1 MRLRT
6 LVQFSWILLLVA
18 SFVLPV
24 QAQDDPTTRIV
35 ELATQV
41 HIQNLRS
48 HSITRWIGGDLGR
61 ADGSEI
67 GAEAGTQFTNWEF
80 TDLYDESHHVDA
92 SALERP
98 VLMNIWA
105 SWCGPCRFEFPFL
118 TNYALSGT
126 TNYDLWFLNA
136 NDTGSAARRFL
147 QTQAEGITVYVDDN
161 DFFIANI
168 GLRVFPTTVLMDTDG
183 TILAA
188 HSGVV
193 TRTVMEFF
201 DAVAAHPR
209 EGSLDTSTVPTPDLS
224 ALLGPIDPADA
235 TPIVYGQQVAGE
247 INDENWLRTYRIEG
261 EANQEIILTMQAT
274 GEDLDAY
281 LVIIGPDGERV
292 AENDDSGNTTNSE
305 IRLTLPATGT
315 YVIVATR
322 FLERDGFGSG
332 GFNLQVITAEQ
343 AANGGGNTT
352 NIIPLGIPLS
362 GRLTYDYKQ
371 QSYLLEA
378 TAGQVLTFSLTHD
391 TPEEQ
396 LNIQVRLGAG
406 ERLVPFTKTENGELT
421 TTVEVA
427 TTGTYSV
434 YVARPQASRADPITY
449 TLIVTAEG
457 EVTPPSTD
465 QVPDDLTLSY
475 GETVTGTLDNTA
487 FEQRYTF
494 EGTAGDVVSV
504 DMTMVVGSGNLDTT
518 LTLLDPA
525 GEIIAENDDVE
536 LTTTNSRL
544 SEISLPTTGTYT
556 LVATRFDGE
565 NGFTS
570 GDYELTLVATS
581 SGGVEPV
588 EPVGMTGDLNYGD
601 SITSTLNDEVFS
613 ETHTFTANAGDVV
626 TIEAA
631 LVTGTGNLDTNLKLL
646 DAEGNILAEN
656 DDIELTTTNS
666 RIADF
671 ILPDTG
677 TYSIVVSRY
686 LGADGATTGDYT
698 LTLTLVAG
706 AEPTGTGNDTPPTIG
721 GVDTGEAVT
730 LSYGDT
736 ASGVL
741 DAETYQVLYAF
752 TGQAGDVVTIAMQA
766 AVIDS
771 NLDSRL
777 MLLGPDG
784 STVLAEN
791 DDFDFNSLDARIENF
806 ELPESGTY
814 TVVATRFDAEAGL
827 SSGDFTLSLVL
838 AAEGLPTPPVATNDS
853 VLEYGASVRGA
864 ISNTTYE
871 VEYTFQGSAGDVV
884 SISMTATAGDLD
896 PLLVLYG
903 PFGEVLNFNDDVNTV
918 EGNYN
923 SALVFRLPQDGE
935 YMILATRFDGDM
947 GGSTG
952 EFVLD
957 LQTTSDTMT
966 VIALGYGESATGYL
980 DNTQYEQHYTF
991 NGVAGDVITIEM
1003 TASSSDLDPLLILYS
1018 SDNEELIRN
1027 DDININ
1033 QGIFDAR
1040 ISRYSL
1046 PETGTYTI
1054 AASRFDGALGSSNG
1068 DYVLT
1073 LSIAGGV
1080 TQEPTGGAVEIPTTT
1095 AAEVR
1100 YGDTLTG
1107 SLSADNLEDRYV
1119 FQAEVGDVVT
1129 IVMNTT
1135 SGNLDTYLS
1144 VLNAAGEELAFN
1156 DNHVRGATQDSRI
1169 RIKIREAGA
1178 YTIVAT
1184 RYGVYYGK
1192 TSGDYELTIGVE

>member
-1 MRLRT
+1 MRLRH
-6 LVQFSWILLLVA
+6 LVQLTWTLLLVA

-24 QAQDDPTTRIV
+24 QAQDDPTARIV

-41 HIQNLRS
+41 HIQNLRAQGV
-48 HSITRWIGGDLGR
+48 TRWVGGDLGR

-80 TDLYDESHHVDA
+80 TDLYDESHRVDI

-118 TNYALSGT
+118 TDYALSGT

-136 NDTGSAARRFL
+136 NDTPAAARRFL
-147 QTQAEGITVYVDDN
+147 QTQAEGINVYVDDN

-201 DAVAAHPR
+201 DAVAANPR
-209 EGSLDTSTVPTPDLS
+209 VGSLDTSTVPTPDLN
-224 ALLGPIDPADA
+224 ALLGPIDPAAA

-247 INDENWLRTYRIEG
+247 INDEHWLRTYRLEG

-281 LVIIGPDGERV
+281 LIILGPDGERV
-292 AENDDSGNTTNSE
+292 AENDDSGSTTNSE

-322 FLERDGFGSG
+322 FLERDGFGTG

-378 TAGQVLTFSLTHD
+378 TAGQALTFSLTHD

-406 ERLVPFTKTENGELT
+406 ERLVPFTRTENGELT

-434 YVARPQASRADPITY
+434 YVARPQNSRAEPITY

-457 EVTPPSTD
+457 ETTPPSTD
-465 QVPDDLTLSY
+465 QTPHDLTLSY
-475 GETVTGTLDNTA
+475 GETVTGTLDNTT

-494 EGTAGDVVSV
+494 EGTAGDVVSA
-504 DMTMVVGSGNLDTT
+504 DMALVVGSGNLDTK
-518 LTLLDPA
+518 LTLLDPV
-525 GEIIAENDDVE
+525 GEVVAENDDVE

-565 NGFTS
+565 NGFTA

-581 SGGVEPV
+581 SGAVEPV
-588 EPVGMTGDLNYGD
+588 EPVGITGDLGYGD
-601 SITSTLNDEVFS
+601 SLTSTLTDETFS
-613 ETHTFTANAGDVV
+613 ETHTFAGNGGDV
-626 TIEAA
+626 ISIDAI
-631 LVTGTGNLDTNLKLL
+631 LVAGTGNLDTNLKLL

-671 ILPDTG
+671 ILPEAG
-677 TYSIVVSRY
+677 LYSIVVSRY
-686 LGADGATTGDYT
+686 LGADGSTTGDYT

-706 AEPTGTGNDTPPTIG
+706 SEPTVSSNDTPPTIEN
-721 GVDTGEAVT
+721 VDTGEAVA
-730 LSYGDT
+730 LDYGDT
-736 ASGVL
+736 ATGIL
-741 DAETYQVLYAF
+741 DAETYQVVYAF
-752 TGQAGDVVTIAMQA
+752 SGQAGDVVTIAMQA
-766 AVIDS
+766 AAIDS
-771 NLDSRL
+771 SLDSSL
-777 MLLGPDG
+777 ILLGPDG
-784 STVLAEN
+784 NTVLAEN

-814 TVVATRFDAEAGL
+814 TIVATRFDAEAGL
-827 SSGDFTLSLVL
+827 SGGEFTLNLVL
-838 AAEGLPTPPVATNDS
+838 AEEGLPTPPVTTTGS
-853 VLEYGASVRGA
+853 VLEYGASVTGA

-935 YMILATRFDGDM
+935 YMILATRFDGDL
-947 GGSTG
+947 GISTG

-957 LQTTSDTMT
+957 LQTTSDTMA
-966 VIALGYGESATGYL
+966 VIAMSYGDSVTGYL
-980 DNTQYEQHYTF
+980 DNAQYEQHYTF
-991 NGVAGDVITIEM
+991 EGVAGDVVTIEM
-1003 TASSSDLDPLLILYS
+1003 IATSSNLDPLLILY
-1018 SDNEELIRN
+1018 DFNNEELTRN
-1027 DDININ
+1027 DDISIN
-1033 QGIFDAR
+1033 QGDFNAR

-1046 PETGTYTI
+1046 PETGAYTI
-1054 AASRFDGALGSSNG
+1054 VASRFDSALGSSTG

-1073 LSIAGGV
+1073 LSVTGGV
-1080 TQEPTGGAVEIPTTT
+1080 TQEPTGGAVEVPTTT
-1095 AAEVR
+1095 ATEVR
-1100 YGDTLTG
+1100 YGDTITG
-1107 SLSADNLEDRYV
+1107 SIDADNLEDRYV

-1129 IVMNTT
+1129 VVINAT
-1135 SGNLDTYLS
+1135 SGNLDTYVS

-1156 DNHVRGATQDSRI
+1156 DNHVRGATQDSRL
-1169 RIKIREAGA
+1169 RIKIREAGL

-1192 TSGDYELTIGVE
+1192 TSGDYELSIGVE